1 MKSPE
6 STMSKSSVKRKFQEK
21 KIRASRS
28 ANQSMKS
35 PEPKNVKNT
44 LKKPHQDEE
53 EDDDEE
59 DDDLMK
65 DTAECPSF

>member
-1 MKSPE
+1 MTKASKSQPKADKRMKSPE

-44 LKKPHQDEE
+44 LKKPH
-53 EDDDEE
+53 
-59 DDDLMK
+59 
-65 DTAECPSF
+65 